1 MPYQFTHEDVAFLA
15 GADGTAALEA
25 TAELALR
32 PDTMVGDVQR
42 LSQAYPGQQGA
53 LTATVLARRALA
65 PRVAAAADWLL
76 TEDAAQQATADAV
89 ARLRA
94 QELARRCPGASV
106 HDVTCSVGTE
116 LDSLL
121 CQPDL
126 GRVLG
131 SDLDDVRL
139 AMARHNV
146 PGAALLRADALTATS
161 RADVVIADPGRR
173 AGARRTFRMS
183 DTRPPLPD
191 LLGVLRGR
199 LAVVKCAPG
208 VDYSLL
214 RDEHGFTGQV
224 QAISLDGGVRE
235 VCLWTLPGMAGRRA
249 TVVRSDGSG
258 FEVDDTEPDDV
269 GADAPG
275 RWIVDPDGAVVRAGL
290 VRHYAHRHGLWQL
303 DPHLAYLTGDALPP
317 GARGWPVLEEMRL
330 SAKPLRKRLA
340 QLDCGTLEI
349 TVRGVDI
356 DPDQLRR
363 QLKPAGTRSMTL
375 VVARIGDRPTVYICD
390 AGQRAEGTGPTGRP
404 ITGR

>member
-1 MPYQFTHEDVAFLA
+1 VAYLFTRDDVAFLA
-15 GADGTAALEA
+15 GPEGVAALEMA
-25 TAELALR
+25 ASLSLR

-42 LSQAYPGQQGA
+42 LSQRHPGRQGA
-53 LTATVLARRALA
+53 LAATVLARRALT

-94 QELARRCPGASV
+94 QEVARRCPGASV

-121 CQPDL
+121 RQPDL

-139 AMARHNV
+139 AMARRNV
-146 PGAALLRADALTATS
+146 PGAAYLRADALTVTS

-173 AGARRTFRMS
+173 SGARRTFRMA
-183 DTRPPLPD
+183 DTQPPLPD
-191 LLGVLRGR
+191 LLGAYRDR
-199 LAVVKCAPG
+199 PAVVKCAPG

-214 RDEHGFTGQV
+214 RAEFGFDGQV
-224 QAISLDGGVRE
+224 QVISWDGGVRE
-235 VCLWTLPGMAGRRA
+235 ACLWTLPAMSGHRA
-249 TVVRSDGSG
+249 TVLRSDGTG
-258 FEVDDTEPDDV
+258 FDIDDTGPDDIPS
-269 GADAPG
+269 GPPG
-275 RWIVDPDGAVVRAGL
+275 RWIIDPDGAVVRAGL
-290 VRHYAHRHGLWQL
+290 VRHYGHRHGLWQL
-303 DPHLAYLTGDALPP
+303 DPHLAYLTGDSLPP

-330 SAKPLRKRLA
+330 SVKPLRKRLA

-349 TVRGVDI
+349 AVRGVDV

-363 QLKPAGTRSMTL
+363 QLKPLGGRSMAL
-375 VVARIGDRPTVYICD
+375 VVARIGDRPTVYVCE
-390 AGQRAEGTGPTGRP
+390 AGQRGGDANPTA
-404 ITGR
+404 